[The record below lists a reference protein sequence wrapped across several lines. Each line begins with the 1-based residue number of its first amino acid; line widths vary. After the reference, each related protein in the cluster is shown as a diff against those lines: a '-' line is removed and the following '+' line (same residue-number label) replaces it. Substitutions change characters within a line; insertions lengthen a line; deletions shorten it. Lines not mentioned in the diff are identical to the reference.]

1 MKIDNIDAER
11 TSLMILMAIQLLPP
25 LTSKSKSLGAKAR
38 KSFGLLQTNSQT
50 TLTTAAVTLGSSSS
64 SIRISF
70 ILGQADRRVSGYTN
84 ASLYRAATVFFRIFG
99 FGCDNLGKRSE
110 RRELAREDVMM

>member
-1 MKIDNIDAER
+1 MRGENVDAAR
-11 TSLMILMAIQLLPP
+11 TSLIILIAIQLLPP
-25 LTSKSKSLGAKAR
+25 FTSKSKSLGAKAR

-50 TLTTAAVTLGSSSS
+50 TLTTAAVTLGSSTS

-70 ILGQADRRVSGYTN
+70 IFGQADRRVSGYTN
-84 ASLYRAATVFFRIFG
+84 ASLYRAATVFFRMFG
-99 FGCDNLGKRSE
+99 FECDKRGKRSE